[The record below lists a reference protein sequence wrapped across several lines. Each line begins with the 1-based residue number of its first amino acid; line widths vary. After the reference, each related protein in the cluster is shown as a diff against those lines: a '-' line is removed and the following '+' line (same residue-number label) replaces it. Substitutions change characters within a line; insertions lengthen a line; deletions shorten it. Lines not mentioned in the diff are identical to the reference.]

1 MGPDPS
7 HFPGEE
13 SDIKDLSVTFFR
25 RAGQRR
31 AGQRGGSYNQGGTS
45 KGTIVR

>member
-13 SDIKDLSVTFFR
+13 SDITDLSGMFFR

-31 AGQRGGSYNQGGTS
+31 AGQRAGSYNQGGTS
-45 KGTIVR
+45 KGTISR